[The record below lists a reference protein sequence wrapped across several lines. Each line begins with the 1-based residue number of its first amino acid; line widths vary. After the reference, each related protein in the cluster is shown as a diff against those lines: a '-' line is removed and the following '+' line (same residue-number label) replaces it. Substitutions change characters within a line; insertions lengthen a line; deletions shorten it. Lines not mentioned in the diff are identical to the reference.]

1 MKVVTVDMYEN
12 VLNKRCPICGCIL
25 GYHINSYGKV
35 VRSCSN
41 CKYVIPDDPVITTNK
56 IPITDFNKQSTYSTS
71 TPISNNPLTKDYGFG
86 DIVVDKDN
94 YYRHYRI
101 CQDPNLKPNELSI
114 LCNLIKIK
122 CGEIEINLDTN
133 RDLKHIDSIVING
146 IRFKKVE
153 E

>member
-1 MKVVTVDMYEN
+1 MYDN
-12 VLNKRCPICGCIL
+12 VFDERCPICGCIL

-56 IPITDFNKQSTYSTS
+56 IPITDFNKYSSTTSS
-71 TPISNNPLTKDYGFG
+71 TPISNNPYTKDYGFG
-86 DIVVDKDN
+86 DIAVAEDSHHTFRV
-94 YYRHYRI
+94 
-101 CQDPNLKPNELSI
+101 CPDPDLKSNELSI
-114 LCNLIKIK
+114 LCNLIKVK

-133 RDLKHIDSIVING
+133 KDLKHIKSIVING
-146 IRFKKVE
+146 IRFNLVE

>member
-1 MKVVTVDMYEN
+1 MYES
-12 VLNKRCPICGCIL
+12 LFTEKCPICGCPI

-56 IPITDFNKQSTYSTS
+56 TMLTDFNKQSTYTTS
-71 TPISNNPLTKDYGFG
+71 THVSNNPLTKDYSFD
-86 DIVVDKDN
+86 DITVAEDIHHTF
-94 YYRHYRI
+94 RT
-101 CQDPNLKPNELSI
+101 CLDPDLKPNELSI
-114 LCNLIKIK
+114 LCNSIKVK

-133 RDLKHIDSIVING
+133 KDLKHIKSIVING
-146 IRFKKVE
+146 IRFNLVE

>member
-1 MKVVTVDMYEN
+1 MYEN
-12 VLNKRCPICGCIL
+12 VLNERCPICGCIL

-56 IPITDFNKQSTYSTS
+56 IPITDFNKQSKYATS
-71 TPISNNPLTKDYGFG
+71 TPISNNPPTKDYGFG
-86 DIVVDKDN
+86 DIVVAKDSCHMC
-94 YYRHYRI
+94 RT
-101 CQDPNLKPNELSI
+101 CPDPNLKPNELSI

-133 RDLKHIDSIVING
+133 KDLKHIKSIVING
-146 IRFKKVE
+146 IRFNLVE

>member
-1 MKVVTVDMYEN
+1 MKVVTVDMYDN
-12 VLNKRCPICGCIL
+12 VFDERCPICGCIL
-25 GYHINSYGKV
+25 GYRINSYGKV

-56 IPITDFNKQSTYSTS
+56 IPITDFNKQSTYATS
-71 TPISNNPLTKDYGFG
+71 TPISNNPYTKDYGFG
-86 DIVVDKDN
+86 DIAVAEDSHHTFRACPDS
-94 YYRHYRI
+94 
-101 CQDPNLKPNELSI
+101 DLKSNELSI

-133 RDLKHIDSIVING
+133 KDLKHIKSIVING
-146 IRFKKVE
+146 IRFNLVE

>member
-1 MKVVTVDMYEN
+1 MYDN
-12 VLNKRCPICGCIL
+12 VFDKRCPICGGVI
-25 GYHINSYGKV
+25 GYHINSYGRIV
-35 VRSCSN
+35 EQCSSC
-41 CKYVIPDDPVITTNK
+41 KHIIPDDPVITTNK
-56 IPITDFNKQSTYSTS
+56 IPITDFNKQSTYATS

-86 DIVVDKDN
+86 DIVVAKDSCHMF
-94 YYRHYRI
+94 RT
-101 CQDPNLKPNELSI
+101 CPDPNLKPNELSI